1 MKAVVFRE
9 IGRVEPADVPR
20 PEPGPGEVVIRVGYC
35 GICGSDVEAL
45 HTGMYE
51 PGLVIGH
58 EFAGT
63 IDELGADVEGWQR
76 GDRVVASDAFP
87 CGQCAACRQGRPEGC
102 ADLTM
107 VGFSI
112 DGAMAEYVRM
122 PARELHRL
130 PAGMRLRQAALV
142 EPLAVV
148 LHAVRRSRLRLGD
161 NVLVMGAG
169 PIGLL
174 TLQCARL
181 AGARLV
187 AVTEVD
193 PVRRALAGRLGASPT
208 LDPDRDNVG
217 VVLSGLTGGLG
228 ADVIFVCTGAPAP
241 FRDAVSLVRKGGQV
255 YLLGLCTEP
264 VEADFMSIVLND
276 LCLEGSLAGHAD
288 FPASI
293 DAIAQGRVEVEALV
307 SHEIALDEVMS
318 GGFERAGTPGSGAIK
333 ILVRMG
339 GEG

>member
-1 MKAVVFRE
+1 MKGVVFRE
-9 IGRVEPADVPR
+9 IGRVESAEVPR
-20 PEPGPGEVVIRVGYC
+20 PEPGPGEVLIRVGYC
-35 GICGSDVEAL
+35 GICGSDIEAL

-51 PGLVIGH
+51 PGLLIGH

-63 IDELGADVEGWQR
+63 IDELGEGVDGWQE

-87 CGQCAACRQGRPEGC
+87 CGECLACRRGRPEGC
-102 ADLTM
+102 INLTM

-112 DGAMAEYVRM
+112 DGAMAEYVKM

-130 PAGMRLRQAALV
+130 PAAMRLRQAALV

-161 NVLVMGAG
+161 SVLVMGAG

-174 TLQCARL
+174 AVQCARL
-181 AGARLV
+181 AGAQFV
-187 AVTEVD
+187 AATEVD
-193 PVRRALAGRLGASPT
+193 GGRRALAERLGASPA
-208 LDPDRDNVG
+208 LDPASENVG
-217 VVLSGLTGGLG
+217 VVLGGMTGGLG
-228 ADVIFVCTGAPAP
+228 VDLVFVCTGAPAP
-241 FRDAVSLVRKGGQV
+241 FRDMVSLVRKGGQV

-288 FPASI
+288 FPAAI
-293 DAIAQGRVEVEALV
+293 DAIAQRQVDVEALV
-307 SHEIALDEVMS
+307 SHEIALDEIMS
-318 GGFERAGTPGSGAIK
+318 GGFERLAAPGSGAVK
-333 ILVRMG
+333 ILVRIG